1 LVVWTDV
8 ETALD
13 QEGGELVGTGR
24 VLNQED
30 IVPTNMKDA
39 IGAVK
44 EQAADHGTA
53 ASTDPIT
60 ARTPCGTHPT

>member
-1 LVVWTDV
+1 MVWTDV

-39 IGAVK
+39 IGGLK
-44 EQAADHGTA
+44 NRRQT
-53 ASTDPIT
+53 TD
-60 ARTPCGTHPT
+60 GSFD